1 MSTLLADTIRKTGGT
16 AGVDIRVKNNSVY
29 ESDGGTTVTQN
40 LVQGLAKHIHYFN
53 QATLTLN
60 SSLNVSSITDVGTGF
75 YDPQLTN
82 SMSSTNYSVFAHSS
96 AESVNDDFIYYG
108 YNRATGSY
116 RRYNYDNGSRD
127 MIASDGMLL
136 GDLA

>member
-1 MSTLLADTIRKTGGT
+1 MALGKIKADTLEHST
-16 AGVDIRVKNNSVY
+16 AGSLDTKFVVNGS
-29 ESDGGTTVTQN
+29 
-40 LVQGLAKHIHYFN
+40 AKHIHYFN
-53 QATLTLN
+53 QATLTIN
-60 SSLNVSSITDVGTGF
+60 SSLNTSSITDVATGM

-96 AESVNDDFIYYG
+96 AENNNANFCYYG

-116 RRYNYDNGSRD
+116 RRYNYDNASRD
-127 MIASDGMLL
+127 MIATDGMLL